1 MNSNSSFPAAVIF
14 DMDGV
19 LVDSNPFHL
28 QKWIA
33 FLDEHGIPYVEE
45 ALPKQILGSR
55 NDSLF
60 RRFFGPQLTPEEMRR
75 LGEEVE
81 ANFRKAFAPHARP
94 LPGLES
100 LVEEIHRQGIPIAVA
115 SSAIGKNV
123 AFVIEALKFRPY
135 IRTTVNGDEVIHA
148 KPDPEIYLKTAG
160 KLGIAPRAC
169 VAFEDSFV
177 GVEAAKRAGMKCV
190 AIASSFPLEE
200 LGAQTQADLVVSGF
214 EVVRLAT
221 LQQLFQDRPEAAR
234 EKV

>member
-33 FLDEHGIPYVEE
+33 FLNEHGIPYVEE
-45 ALPKQILGSR
+45 DLPKQILGSR

-60 RRFFGPQLTPEEMRR
+60 RRFFGPQITPQEMRR

-94 LPGLES
+94 LPGLER

-123 AFVIEALKFRPY
+123 AFVIEALKFRAY
-135 IRTTVNGDEVIHA
+135 LRTTVSGDEVVHA
-148 KPDPEIYLKTAG
+148 GLRPGKMTRAPTTTTRSTATTPTSTLALTVPPER
-160 KLGIAPRAC
+160 PRGHTTP
-169 VAFEDSFV
+169 S
-177 GVEAAKRAGMKCV
+177 
-190 AIASSFPLEE
+190 L
-200 LGAQTQADLVVSGF
+200 
-214 EVVRLAT
+214 
-221 LQQLFQDRPEAAR
+221 
-234 EKV
+234 